1 MEHIKNY
8 MIKIEKMLASKE
20 DKPSKGVK
28 NKGLLAP
35 SKPLSSEE
43 KPKTEMDVIA
53 NMVYAIRQ
61 ERKGMLNG

>member
-8 MIKIEKMLASKE
+8 MTKIESMIASKE
-20 DKPSKGVK
+20 EKPNKSSK

-35 SKPLSSEE
+35 SKPLTSEE

-53 NMVYAIRQ
+53 NMVYSIRQ

>member
-1 MEHIKNY
+1 
-8 MIKIEKMLASKE
+8 MIASKE
-20 DKPSKGVK
+20 EKPTKSSK

-35 SKPLSSEE
+35 SKPLTSEE

-53 NMVYAIRQ
+53 NMVYSIRQ